1 MDNIHE
7 VDLKPPTDI
16 AFNNES
22 FSVEHVKQEN
32 NAIEE
37 NLNGVSSDIKLEPK
51 KIHLAHEE
59 RQTFSCVHC
68 DKKYTRKQNLKH
80 HIAISHIDSRLENSK
95 KRVFRCGICGFQTLH
110 RGSLRQHK
118 PVHLAPEK
126 RPLFAC
132 KHCDKKYTTKQN
144 LNLHVEDNHIDSRTK
159 KLNESQRKVYA
170 CAICSYKTLDKSHLN
185 RHKSIHLALEERQM
199 FICAQCD
206 RKYKLKR
213 SLQNHIK
220 FHHIDSRSK
229 EMQKKANICAICDYQ
244 THYKNHLCIHQE
256 IHLAPEERQMFACA
270 PCNKKYTSKGGL
282 QYHLDKY
289 HMDSRNADCTSSTD
303 EVVLDSLKIEMD
315 ELNSLLN
322 DTKSPECVSATNEI
336 KSDFIKTEPDDV
348 TPIMNKDMHDDF
360 KNIESVYIPN
370 KVKLEDF
377 IKMEPD
383 DSVLFL
389 DKDTDN

>member
-1 MDNIHE
+1 MLKRIKFNTIAELISSLFYLFLVLTFLLETMDNIHE

-80 HIAISHIDSRLENSK
+80 HIAIS
-95 KRVFRCGICGFQTLH
+95 
-110 RGSLRQHK
+110 
-118 PVHLAPEK
+118 
-126 RPLFAC
+126 
-132 KHCDKKYTTKQN
+132 
-144 LNLHVEDNHIDSRTK
+144 HIDSRTK